1 MQRRLVAIG
10 AALALL
16 APSTPALSAA
26 GLKFAA
32 RLTGDQQVPG
42 IATPADGKVTVKFDE
57 GFTQVEVKLNMT
69 NIANVTAA
77 HFHCNR
83 PGQNGSVAFGLIAP
97 GPCTLVANQINC
109 TLTSAD
115 VQPSSCLSEV
125 GREVNNI
132 AALAFAMRDGLI
144 YANVH
149 TMANTSGEIRGQLLG
164 K

>member
-1 MQRRLVAIG
+1 MRRRLAALG
-10 AALALL
+10 ASLALL
-16 APSTPALSAA
+16 IVSTAA
-26 GLKFAA
+26 HAGPMKFAA
-32 RLTGDQQVPG
+32 RLTGDQQVPAV
-42 IATPADGKVTVKFDE
+42 ATAADGKVTVKFDE
-57 GFTQVEVKLNMT
+57 GFTQMEVKLNMA
-69 NIANVTAA
+69 NINNITAA

-83 PGQNGSVAFGLIAP
+83 PGQNGSVAFGLISP
-97 GPCTLVANQINC
+97 GPCALVANQINC
-109 TLTSAD
+109 TLTGAD

-149 TMANTSGEIRGQLLG
+149 TSANTAGEIRGQLVG